1 MDEEAANTG
10 MGTLLEGKVA
20 VITGA
25 ARGIGRA
32 IALAYARE
40 GARVVAADV
49 DGAGLRDLEGALR
62 QAGGD
67 VLAAVADV
75 TEAAGVQQIFDGAA
89 SAFGGVDIL
98 VNNAGGGLPTRF
110 MEITEAEWDRM
121 LAFNLKSVFLCCQAA
136 LRLMLPRGAGKIIN
150 MASVAGRSLSLTAGP
165 HYAAAKAGVIGLTR
179 NLAREMGPHGIR
191 VNAICP
197 GIIGTERL
205 VRRLEA
211 TGRLATEGQGIPLRR
226 LGTPEDVAGVAVFL
240 ASSHSD
246 YMTGAML
253 DVNGGTLMI

>member
-1 MDEEAANTG
+1 

-32 IALAYARE
+32 IALAYAGE
-40 GARVVAADV
+40 GAAVVAADLDA
-49 DGAGLRDLEGALR
+49 DGLGGLAGELKPLGT
-62 QAGGD
+62 G
-67 VLAAVADV
+67 VVAVAADV
-75 TEAAGVQQIFDGAA
+75 PAPAKVQQVFDAGAA
-89 SAFGGVDIL
+89 RFGRVDIL
-98 VNNAGGGLPTRF
+98 VNNAGGGKPTKF
-110 MEITEAEWDRM
+110 MDITEAEWDAM

-136 LRLMLPRGAGKIIN
+136 LRQMLPQKSGKIIN
-150 MASVAGRSLSLTAGP
+150 IASVAGRSLSPTAGP

-179 NLAREMGPHGIR
+179 NLAREVGPHGIQ

-205 VRRLEA
+205 VRRLEEA
-211 TGRLATEGQGIPLRR
+211 GRIASEPQTIPLRR
-226 LGTPEDVAGVAVFL
+226 LGTPDDVAGAAVFL
-240 ASSHSD
+240 ASHLSD

-253 DVNGGTLMI
+253 DVNGGSLMV